1 MSPKQVI
8 KDPTD
13 GFIVDE
19 VRSLG
24 IGKTRAAWSRLRGRR
39 SLLGSIGKRWKS
51 QQAGKS
57 HGVFS

>member
-19 VRSLG
+19 VGAWASEKHERLSPDC
-24 IGKTRAAWSRLRGRR
+24 AAAALC
-39 SLLGSIGKRWKS
+39 
-51 QQAGKS
+51 
-57 HGVFS
+57 